1 MITAKINLSTLK
13 HGLVKGKT
21 EGETLICI
29 PVKANQLFL
38 SEKGNVFFDIVG
50 FEYDDKSDKQY
61 KDTHLLKQSFSKEYL
76 ESLTEEQRKA
86 LPIIGN
92 ARVSESGKRSESAPN
107 SVTGGSVADGVEDLP
122 F

>member
-1 MITAKINLSTLK
+1 MITLKLNLTALK

-29 PVKANQLFL
+29 PVKANQLYL
-38 SEKGNVFFDIVG
+38 SEKKNVYLDIVG
-50 FEYDDKSDKQY
+50 FEFEDKSDKEY
-61 KDTHLLKQSFSKEYL
+61 KDTHLLKQSFKKEEL
-76 ESLTEEQRKA
+76 AAMTEEQRKA

-92 ARVSESGKRSESAPN
+92 ARVAGSGQRGEPAPN
-107 SVTGGSVADGVEDLP
+107 SVTGGDVADGVNDLP